1 MMNNKDKMTEK
12 LQKRIRKL
20 EAALRIVSRHSGK
33 TEVRMRKQFEVVSVT
48 IPAPMIISKENG
60 EIIFANLNAQKTFGY
75 SCEEFAGLEE
85 SSLYNNPDDR
95 QLFLETLLKR
105 GEAEGFRVEL
115 RKSEDSVFPATLFSQ
130 QIYFDGQ
137 DCILTIVHDLTEV
150 MTLEKQL
157 RETWELESVRTDIYD
172 ELERLRKENKKL
184 KKKIRGLEATINIT
198 SHHGDATAKSLEEQY
213 RQTLDIMPVPVVI
226 SVRPDGRFLH
236 VNRRTCAIFGFSYE
250 EFLKLTAPCLYE
262 NPEDRERFLHMLTTD
277 GKVNDFEV
285 NMKKSDGSVFPVSL
299 FCEPVTFQN
308 EPCLLTVIYD
318 LKERKR
324 AEAKINELQRVLTE
338 MEIAVSIQAGLL
350 PKEPKME
357 GYEISAY
364 MKPAEY
370 MGGDYYDIINFGD
383 MDWIVIGDVSG
394 HGVPAGLVMIMVQ
407 TAIHVALSQNAEI
420 RPSALLTVINRIIEE
435 NIRKIGESKHM
446 SITVFSVQKM
456 GEFTFS
462 GLHEDTLIYRAES
475 GNVERV
481 ETNGMWIGI
490 VDDIEEMLEDDVLAL
505 NPGDVMLLYTDG
517 ITEATRKDRGTQFE
531 MFGDD
536 RLRKVFRKLGNRT
549 AEEIRTG
556 IIEALQDYNWE
567 DDVTMLVL
575 KRSES

>member
-1 MMNNKDKMTEK
+1 MMNDKDKTTEK

-20 EAALRIVSRHSGK
+20 EAALKIVSRHSGK
-33 TEVRMRKQFEVVSVT
+33 TEVRLRNQFEVVSVT

-60 EIIFANLNAQKTFGY
+60 EIIFANRNAQKTFGY
-75 SCEEFAGLEE
+75 SCEEFVGLEE
-85 SSLYNNPDDR
+85 TSLYNNSDDR
-95 QLFLETLLKR
+95 QLFLESLSES
-105 GEAEGFRVEL
+105 GQADCFSVEL
-115 RKSEDSVFPATLFSQ
+115 RKSGGSVFPATLFSQ

-137 DCILTIVHDLTEV
+137 DCILTIVHDLTRV
-150 MTLEKQL
+150 MALEKQL
-157 RETWELESVRTDIYD
+157 WENRKLEAAITGIYD
-172 ELERLRKENKKL
+172 ELESLRKKNKKL
-184 KKKIRGLEATINIT
+184 KKRNRALEATINIT
-198 SHHGDATAKSLEEQY
+198 SQHGDATAKSLEEQY

-226 SVRPDGRFLH
+226 SVRSGRLIH
-236 VNRRTCAIFGFSYE
+236 VNRRACAMFGFSYE
-250 EFLKLTAPCLYE
+250 EFLKRTAPCIYE

-277 GKVNDFEV
+277 GKVNDLEMNV
-285 NMKKSDGSVFPVSL
+285 KKSDGSVFPVSL
-299 FCEPVTFQN
+299 FSEPLTFQN
-308 EPCLLTVIYD
+308 EPCLLTVMYD

-324 AEAKINELQRVLTE
+324 AEAKINELQKVLTE

-383 MDWIVIGDVSG
+383 RDWIVIGDVSG

-435 NIRKIGESKHM
+435 NIRKIGENKYM
-446 SITVFSVQKM
+446 SITVFSVQKT

-462 GLHEDTLIYRAES
+462 GLHEDILIFRAES

-481 ETNGMWIGI
+481 GTKGN
-490 VDDIEEMLEDDVLAL
+490 VD
-505 NPGDVMLLYTDG
+505 
-517 ITEATRKDRGTQFE
+517 
-531 MFGDD
+531 
-536 RLRKVFRKLGNRT
+536 RT
-549 AEEIRTG
+549 CR
-556 IIEALQDYNWE
+556 
-567 DDVTMLVL
+567 
-575 KRSES
+575 